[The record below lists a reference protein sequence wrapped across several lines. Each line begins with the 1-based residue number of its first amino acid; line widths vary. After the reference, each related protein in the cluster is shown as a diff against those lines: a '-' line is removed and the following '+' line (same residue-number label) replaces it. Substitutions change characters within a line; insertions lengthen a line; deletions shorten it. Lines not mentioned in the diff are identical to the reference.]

1 MCGISGLYLKKGQPV
16 DPQQLKIFNE
26 TLAHRGPDA
35 SGLYYKNNI
44 GLSHTRLKILDLSDS
59 ANQPFQSP
67 DQKKILVYNGEIY
80 NFQEIK
86 SDLIKEGV
94 AFNTTGDTEVL
105 FQGLIHYGT
114 KLIPRLNGIFAF
126 AFLDLSNSDPVL
138 MLARDRFGV
147 KPLFLSFKNNQL
159 AFSSTMAPLLKL
171 DWVKKNIDPEVLFY
185 FLKFGHV
192 PTPLSILSDITQLKP
207 GHVLHFNGHILEDHC
222 YFDLYKT
229 QNNYLHLSE
238 NEAIDQ
244 FEALL
249 GQSVKRQ
256 SISDVPVGIFLSGG
270 IDSSLL
276 TTSYL
281 ENVGKSIS
289 TFSIKYKESEF
300 DESNY
305 AQIVAKHLHTDHH
318 EILVE
323 PKDLFNQIPNIPKYF
338 DQPFSDPTMLPTMF
352 LCEQAKKKITVALS
366 GDGGDEL
373 FFGYTYQQMMLHLN
387 ALKHLPSPLRSAL
400 LKVIKNLI
408 HGIPG
413 KLPLTLQQICKFCD
427 ILSFKNSEEFF
438 MYFIGTIGPMHMN
451 RLKHI
456 VNLED
461 FDHTKHYHELLQ
473 NFHHDNLFHQIELLF
488 QSTFLTDTVLQKT
501 DRASMAFGL
510 EARVPFLD
518 NDLFEF
524 SRSLSSGLK
533 YKNGI
538 KKYLLRKLLAK
549 KLPPIITNRK
559 KQGFSIPMRQWIK
572 TDLKYMLDNYLDQ
585 SKLRSDPYL
594 NQDEIKKLVNEH
606 LKNRANH
613 NHLLWSLIVYQ
624 MWKEYYSIN

>member
-16 DPQQLKIFNE
+16 DPQQLMIFNE
-26 TLAHRGPDA
+26 ALAHRGPDA

-44 GLSHTRLKILDLSDS
+44 GLSHTRLKILDLSDT
-59 ANQPFQSP
+59 ANQPFKSS

-80 NFQEIK
+80 NFQEIRN
-86 SDLIKEGV
+86 DLIKEGIT
-94 AFNTTGDTEVL
+94 FKSTGDTEVL
-105 FQGLIHYGT
+105 FQGLIQYGE

-126 AFLDLSNSDPVL
+126 AFLDLSNNSPVL

-147 KPLFLSFKNNQL
+147 KPLFLSIKNNQL

-171 DWVKKNIDPEVLFY
+171 DWIKKNINPEVLFY

-207 GHVLHFNGHILEDHC
+207 GYVLHFNGNNLEEHC
-222 YFDLYKT
+222 YFDLFKS
-229 QNNYLHLSE
+229 QKNYLPLSE
-238 NEAIDQ
+238 DEATNQ
-244 FEALL
+244 LETLL

-300 DESNY
+300 DESSY
-305 AQIVAKHLHTDHH
+305 AQIVAQHLHTDHH

-323 PKDLFNQIPNIPKYF
+323 PKDLFNQIPSIPKFF

-387 ALKHLPSPLRSAL
+387 ALRHLPSPLRSTVLKL
-400 LKVIKNLI
+400 LKNSIQC
-408 HGIPG
+408 IPG
-413 KLPLTLQQICKFCD
+413 KLPITLQQICKFCD
-427 ILSFKNSEEFF
+427 ILSFENSEEFC

-451 RLKHI
+451 RLKQI
-456 VNLED
+456 VNLPGLN
-461 FDHTKHYHELLQ
+461 HTKHYHELLQ
-473 NFHHDNLFHQIELLF
+473 NFNHENLFHQIERLF
-488 QSTFLTDTVLQKT
+488 QSTFLPDTVLQKT

-518 NDLFEF
+518 NDLFDF
-524 SRSLSSGLK
+524 SRNLNPGLK

-549 KLPPIITNRK
+549 KLPPIIANRK

-572 TDLKYMLDNYLDQ
+572 TDLKYLLDIYLDQ
-585 SKLRSDPYL
+585 TLKSDPYL
-594 NQDEIKKLVNEH
+594 NPVEIKKLVYEH
-606 LKNRANH
+606 LQNRANH

-624 MWKEYYSIN
+624 MWKEHYSIN